1 MSRAARLLPVR
12 TTAAVLVLLGGV
24 TGGAAPASAAPD
36 ATPPP
41 PSASSTA
48 VGGGFYDPPATVTG
62 SPGTVIRSEAMT
74 FYLDPLRLVP
84 SAARATRV
92 MYVSRDRA
100 GLPDAVTGTVLVPPA
115 AWVGPGRRPV
125 VGYAVGTQGL
135 ADRCAPSRQL
145 AAGSEYEGAFVSG
158 LLARGY
164 AVALTDYEGL
174 GTPGTHTYMTR
185 VSQAHAVLDMV
196 RAAQRLPGTGLP
208 TDGPV
213 LLAGYSQGGGATAAA
228 VELAPA
234 YAPELR
240 VRGAVAGAVP
250 ADLVAVADHLDGGLY
265 AAFALY
271 AVAGLGAAY
280 DLPLDAYL
288 NPHGRQV
295 IADVEGECV
304 VESVAAH
311 AFTRSSDLTSDGRTL
326 HDLAQAEPF
335 RTILDEQRLGRIR
348 PTVPVLVTHSLA
360 DDVIPY
366 AVGRGLAHDWCRLGA
381 DVAFSA
387 NLTPTHVGGAVPSFA
402 KEFAFLEA
410 RVAGLPQPSDCWWL

>member
-24 TGGAAPASAAPD
+24 AGAATPASAAPD
-36 ATPPP
+36 AMASPAN
-41 PSASSTA
+41 ASSTA
-48 VGGGFYDPPATVTG
+48 VGGGFYDPPATVAG
-62 SPGTVIRSEAMT
+62 SPGTVIRSEPMT

-84 SAARATRV
+84 STARATRV

-100 GLPDAVTGTVLVPPA
+100 ERPDAVTGTLLVPPA
-115 AWVGPGRRPV
+115 AWAGPGRRPV

-158 LLARGY
+158 LLSRGY

-196 RAAQRLPGTGLP
+196 RAGQRLPGTGLP
-208 TDGPV
+208 ADGPV
-213 LLAGYSQGGGATAAA
+213 LLAGYSQGGGAVAAA

-250 ADLVAVADHLDGGLY
+250 ADLAAVADHLDGGLY

-280 DLPLDAYL
+280 DLPLDHYL
-288 NPHGRQV
+288 NARGREVVAAVQQ
-295 IADVEGECV
+295 ECV
-304 VESVAAH
+304 SESIGRH
-311 AFTRSSDLTSDGRTL
+311 AFTRSADLTTDGRSL
-326 HDLAQAEPF
+326 HDLAQVEPF
-335 RTILDEQRLGRIR
+335 RTILDDQRLGRLR
-348 PTVPVLVTHSLA
+348 PAVPVLVTHSLA

-381 DVAFSA
+381 DVAFSTS
-387 NLTPTHVGGAVPSFA
+387 LTPTHVGGAVPSFA
-402 KEFAFLEA
+402 KELAFLEA
-410 RVAGLPQPSDCWWL
+410 RVAGLPQASDCSWL